1 MQLMTETKD
10 SRFCELQGFRNH
22 YFYWRMH
29 GNSSTGKL
37 WAGRSESSSD
47 RSDFLS
53 AAAGWRVAG
62 GGRGGSDKQE
72 RVASLSD
79 AVTQ

>member
-62 GGRGGSDKQE
+62 AGAVDLINRNGL
-72 RVASLSD
+72 RVCLMR
-79 AVTQ
+79 

>member
-1 MQLMTETKD
+1 MQLMTEAKD

-37 WAGRSESSSD
+37 WAGRSESGSD

-53 AAAGWRVAG
+53 AVAG
-62 GGRGGSDKQE
+62 GGRGRGGSDKQE
-72 RVASLSD
+72 RVGSLSD